1 MIFSDYGYLH
11 ISFQQTPI
19 FERINITDWSV
30 IFIKVLFYYMFMER
44 LRDPCSILNRIL
56 PRKYEMNIM
65 ITTLIIATAGA
76 FLQIGGTSWDITS
89 HIMQEPET
97 FFTPSH
103 TVLYTGVGLLTIAAG
118 IGSVL
123 LINNKELKK
132 KSFVTGF
139 KLLIIGTAI
148 SVIAGPSD
156 FLWHETFGVDGLLS
170 PPHLALITG
179 MLINAVA
186 VVVGLARI
194 GVHIS
199 VPSKQRLI
207 KLALIPAFAALWFTT
222 TYYVYMFSLPFSNGE
237 NFQFNLNSSIAVTIA
252 IIALPLLSSI
262 IFVTASKTIGKF
274 GAASAVAVLIVAVNV
289 FANILPTDGMMISF
303 LPWYLIVAIIPAVTS
318 DIILNNSTLK
328 SKIGEGDSLL
338 IAGAIIGS
346 MFYIFNYPMLIWAF
360 SIPLDMQLVNLQ
372 GIEAVTILTS
382 NFLSTLPTALAI
394 TLVPG
399 ALMGILGAYV
409 SSKKITVRSSSLT
422 SRYSRLV
429 TQEEKRQWDK
439 IFQNQQQ

>member
-1 MIFSDYGYLH
+1 
-11 ISFQQTPI
+11 
-19 FERINITDWSV
+19 
-30 IFIKVLFYYMFMER
+30 MFMDT
-44 LRDPCSILNRIL
+44 LRDPCSILDRIL

-65 ITTLIIATAGA
+65 ITTLIIATAGV
-76 FLQIGGTSWDITS
+76 FLQIGGASWDITS

-170 PPHLALITG
+170 PSHLALITG

-207 KLALIPAFAALWFTT
+207 KLTLIPAFAALWFTT

-262 IFVTASKTIGKF
+262 VFVTASKTIGKF

-318 DIILNNSTLK
+318 DIILNNSTVR
-328 SKIGEGDSLL
+328 SKIGEGDSQL

-360 SIPLDMQLVNLQ
+360 SIPLDMQLAYLQ

-394 TLVPG
+394 TIVPG
-399 ALMGILGAYV
+399 ALMGILGAHV
-409 SSKKITVRSSSLT
+409 SSKKITVRSSTLIT
-422 SRYSRLV
+422 RYSRLV
-429 TQEEKRQWDK
+429 TQEEKK
-439 IFQNQQQ
+439 

>member
-1 MIFSDYGYLH
+1 MD
-11 ISFQQTPI
+11 T
-19 FERINITDWSV
+19 
-30 IFIKVLFYYMFMER
+30 
-44 LRDPCSILNRIL
+44 LRDPCSILDRIL

-65 ITTLIIATAGA
+65 ITTLIIATAGV
-76 FLQIGGTSWDITS
+76 FLQIGGASWDITS

-170 PPHLALITG
+170 PSHLALITG

-207 KLALIPAFAALWFTT
+207 KLTLIPAFAALWFTT

-262 IFVTASKTIGKF
+262 VFVTASKTIGKF

-318 DIILNNSTLK
+318 DIILNNSTVR
-328 SKIGEGDSLL
+328 SKIGEGDSQL

-360 SIPLDMQLVNLQ
+360 SIPLDMQLANLQ

-394 TLVPG
+394 TIVPG
-399 ALMGILGAYV
+399 ALMGILGAHV
-409 SSKKITVRSSSLT
+409 SSKKITVRSSTLIT
-422 SRYSRLV
+422 RYSRLV
-429 TQEEKRQWDK
+429 TQEEKK
-439 IFQNQQQ
+439 

>member
-1 MIFSDYGYLH
+1 
-11 ISFQQTPI
+11 
-19 FERINITDWSV
+19 
-30 IFIKVLFYYMFMER
+30 MFMDT
-44 LRDPCSILNRIL
+44 LRDPCSILDRIL

-65 ITTLIIATAGA
+65 ITTLIIATAGV
-76 FLQIGGTSWDITS
+76 FLQIGGASWDITS

-170 PPHLALITG
+170 PSHLALITG

-207 KLALIPAFAALWFTT
+207 KLTLIPAFAALWFTT

-262 IFVTASKTIGKF
+262 VFVTASKTIGKF

-289 FANILPTDGMMISF
+289 FANILPTDGMMMSF

-318 DIILNNSTLK
+318 DIILNNSTVR
-328 SKIGEGDSLL
+328 SKIGEGDSQL

-360 SIPLDMQLVNLQ
+360 SIPLDMQLANLQ

-394 TLVPG
+394 TIVPG
-399 ALMGILGAYV
+399 ALMGILGAHV
-409 SSKKITVRSSSLT
+409 SSKKITVQSSTLIT
-422 SRYSRLV
+422 RYSRLV
-429 TQEEKRQWDK
+429 TQEEKK
-439 IFQNQQQ
+439 